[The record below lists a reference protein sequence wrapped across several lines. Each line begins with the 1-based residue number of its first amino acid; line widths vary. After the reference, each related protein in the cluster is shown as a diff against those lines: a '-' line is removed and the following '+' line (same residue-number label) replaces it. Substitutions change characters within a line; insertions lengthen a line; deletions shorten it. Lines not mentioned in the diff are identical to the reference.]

1 MNNDHTM
8 REAIEAWINQLK
20 NKDQFYQGKVLSLW
34 DSIVGPLI
42 ARETEHLFIRNKVL
56 VVKLKSPALKHEL
69 EFAKKKL
76 IKSINKE
83 ADRDIINDI
92 SFI

>member
-1 MNNDHTM
+1 MNNDQTM

-20 NKDQFYQGKVLSLW
+20 NKDQFYQGKVLALW
-34 DSIVGPLI
+34 DNIVGPII
-42 ARETEHLFIRNKVL
+42 ARETEHIFIRNKTL
-56 VVKLKSPALKHEL
+56 VVKLKSAALKHEL

-83 ADRDIINDI
+83 AERDIINDI

>member
-1 MNNDHTM
+1 M

-20 NKDQFYQGKVLSLW
+20 NKDQFYQGKVLALW
-34 DSIVGPLI
+34 DNIVGPII
-42 ARETEHLFIRNKVL
+42 ARETEHIFIRNKTL
-56 VVKLKSPALKHEL
+56 VVKLKSAALKHEL

-83 ADRDIINDI
+83 AERDIINDI